1 MSTQYPDMNSV
12 PGWAKLEQYAKD
24 TWGDGGWNI
33 VTNPSDV
40 SLISNCQ
47 SSGLEFLT
55 GVKQFPDVAANACV
69 DDTTYT
75 ITPKG

>member
-1 MSTQYPDMNSV
+1 MDLV

-40 SLISNCQ
+40 SLSFNPHFLD
-47 SSGLEFLT
+47 LEFLKCT
-55 GVKQFPDVAANACV
+55 K
-69 DDTTYT
+69 
-75 ITPKG
+75 